1 MTIRQI
7 NLTILKY
14 GKGYN
19 EEGIN
24 HFGNGIIIS
33 DYMFD
38 IRITKT
44 EGEMIHLN
52 NKETTGI
59 ELPAN
64 YEKLKKSANRKS
76 NWRERLDAIEELG
89 QAKNK
94 QVIDILTHE

>member
-1 MTIRQI
+1 MGLLYRI
-7 NLTILKY
+7 N
-14 GKGYN
+14 
-19 EEGIN
+19 
-24 HFGNGIIIS
+24 
-33 DYMFD
+33 MFD

-64 YEKLKKSANRKS
+64 YEELKKSANRKS

-89 QAKNK
+89 QVKK
-94 QVIDILTHE
+94 